1 MKIVMMMMMMLTMMV
16 MMMMMTM
23 MMSPPSRQSE
33 AEDSQDVGEEEED
46 DDEDEEEEEYRGW
59 THSSTSSHRGVG
71 RARGGGIRGG
81 AMHEDSTATSF
92 SDITLYME
100 EGEEGEEEEEEE
112 EEGVAASSC
121 DTEYWSGGEGAAERS
136 GEYKGRRA
144 SVRGGG
150 AAAEGG
156 GGRGHLPVLTIEPPS
171 DSSMDMSDR

>member
-112 EEGVAASSC
+112 EGVAASSC